1 LKFTDRAEIGTVKT
15 TSEGYVTALARAVRT
30 GIQDYRASEL
40 GLMGN
45 HIVKVYRPETEVFH
59 KDSLQS
65 FSHAPVTINHP
76 QELVNSENWKDLA
89 VGEVGEEVLRDGEF
103 LAVSLMLKDQAAI
116 DAVKAGKREL
126 SAGYTADMEE
136 AKPGLGYDF
145 IQRNIRI
152 NHLALVDNARAGT
165 KARIGDGADSW
176 GASPVTTNDEVTMTE
191 FTKVVIGDKQFTV
204 AASDADQ
211 FTALLADK
219 DAAIGELKAKLADA
233 ESKILSDE
241 ALAAKVKEMADM
253 KAMRDA
259 VQAKFGDEA
268 VKDASDAEIKG
279 MFRVLDKSTDD
290 TARKALADRKPV
302 EVKDNG
308 QAAYEKRLN
317 DAWKGA

>member
-40 GLMGN
+40 GLMGS

-76 QELVNSENWKDLA
+76 QELVSSENWKDLA

-116 DAVKAGKREL
+116 DAVKSGKREL

-211 FTALLADK
+211 VAGLVAAK
-219 DAAIGELKAKLADA
+219 DTAIGELKAKLADA
-233 ESKILSDE
+233 ENKILSDE
-241 ALAAKVKEMADM
+241 ALAAKVKEMSDM

-279 MFRVLDKSTDD
+279 MYRVLDKATDD
-290 TARKALADRKPV
+290 TARKALADRKAKSMEEDDPWAKV
-302 EVKDNG
+302 IK
-308 QAAYEKRLN
+308 
-317 DAWKGA
+317 KGAK